1 MLASRSRVAHRGSHT
16 LLVALLSLAV
26 PVQAAAQLAPPRL
39 VVEGEEA
46 AEEAAAPR
54 EPPAPA
60 TPAPAAGTIPA
71 PGSARPST
79 SGPAVAAPPPA
90 APAPGPTAPG
100 PVPAAAT
107 PDPSPTPSAA
117 SEARLPPAERAR
129 RIVPVST
136 TYAQLMRRW
145 AERRDAL
152 RDGDPA
158 RADAAVEKLLA
169 ARRELGIENLV
180 PLALAEARAVSR
192 ALASDLTAEAVAHG
206 ELAVALAP
214 DLPDAHLAL
223 ARARL
228 AEAPGRPAPAL
239 AALRDTA
246 LAAARDPQTRRAFLA
261 DVLAAA
267 LAAAVTCAIA
277 VLVLLLARRLP
288 LLVHDFHHLPL
299 VRGTARVQAA
309 FVAIV
314 LLAAPL
320 AFGVGP
326 YITLA
331 VLALAAWPYLARA
344 ERAVATAALAALLA
358 VPWASGAAARATA
371 WTGTLAERIQAVEH
385 GAASDD
391 DAAALEAAAG
401 APAQAAVHAA
411 LGRHA
416 KRRGDLATALRH
428 YRAAAEADERAP
440 ELSVNLGN
448 ALFLADDLEGARAAY
463 LAASDRAAGDP
474 LVLGAANYGLS
485 KLYLRTAD
493 MERSAVAREKAEAQ
507 AGAFLRAHGSDD
519 DFSANRW
526 LVDLPV
532 PEARLAALANAD
544 GAAGRVRAWTE
555 ARLAGALPRAALPW
569 AGVGLLAALWLLS
582 ALVPR
587 LGPARACE
595 GCGGPACRRCG
606 PASEVRCGQCVNAFE
621 RRGLVDARDRL
632 RKEAQ
637 VRRHARVS
645 ALSARILALV
655 GGGAG
660 QLWSGAPV
668 RGALLLLALLFLGFV
683 IWFWRGALPPPQAT
697 PWVLAGKLAVAAPL
711 ALLVWGLAVRD
722 AFRRT
727 R

>member
-1 MLASRSRVAHRGSHT
+1 MAHRGSHT
-16 LLVALLSLAV
+16 LLFALLLLAV
-26 PVQAAAQLAPPRL
+26 PLQAAAQLAPPRL

-46 AEEAAAPR
+46 AEDVAPR
-54 EPPAPA
+54 EPPPPAAAPV
-60 TPAPAAGTIPA
+60 TPAPAVARPAAALPAARA
-71 PGSARPST
+71 PGSARPPT
-79 SGPAVAAPPPA
+79 SGPAAAAPEPLPA
-90 APAPGPTAPG
+90 ASGQ
-100 PVPAAAT
+100 VPSAT
-107 PDPSPTPSAA
+107 PDPGPAPPAA
-117 SEARLPPAERAR
+117 AEVRLPPAERAR
-129 RIVPVST
+129 RIIPVST

-145 AERRDAL
+145 GERRDAL

-158 RADAAVEKLLA
+158 RADAAAEALLA

-192 ALASDLTAEAVAHG
+192 ALDSALTAEAVAHG
-206 ELAVALAP
+206 QLAVALAP

-223 ARARL
+223 ARARF

-267 LAAAVTCAIA
+267 LAAAVTCAVA

-309 FVAIV
+309 FLAIV
-314 LLAAPL
+314 LLAAPI
-320 AFGVGP
+320 AFGLGP
-326 YITLA
+326 LVTLA

-358 VPWASGAAARATA
+358 VPWASSAAARTTA
-371 WTGTLAERIQAVEH
+371 WTGTLAERVQAVEH
-385 GAASDD
+385 GAASDE

-401 APAQAAVHAA
+401 APAPAAVHAA
-411 LGRHA
+411 LGRLA
-416 KRRGDLATALRH
+416 KRRGALAAALRH

-448 ALFLADDLEGARAAY
+448 ALFLAEDLEGARAAY

-493 MERSAVAREKAEAQ
+493 MERSAAAREKAEAQ

-532 PEARLAALANAD
+532 PEARLEALANGD
-544 GAAGRVRAWTE
+544 GAAGRVRAWAE

-569 AGVGLLAALWLLS
+569 AGAGFLAALWLLS

-587 LGPARACE
+587 LGPSRACE

-632 RKEAQ
+632 RKETQ

-645 ALSARILALV
+645 ALSTRILALV

-660 QLWSGAPV
+660 QLWRGAPV

-683 IWFWRGALPPPQAT
+683 VWFWRGVLPPPQAT

>member
-1 MLASRSRVAHRGSHT
+1 MAHRGSPI
-16 LLVALLSLAV
+16 LLVALLSLAA
-26 PVQAAAQLAPPRL
+26 PVLAAAQLAPPRL
-39 VVEGEEA
+39 VVEGEET
-46 AEEAAAPR
+46 AEEAVPTLV
-54 EPPAPA
+54 PPAPA
-60 TPAPAAGTIPA
+60 AARPAGGGTLSTPGAAGSAQRSPPVPA
-71 PGSARPST
+71 DVPPSDASVRPGPS
-79 SGPAVAAPPPA
+79 AAPPPA
-90 APAPGPTAPG
+90 
-100 PVPAAAT
+100 
-107 PDPSPTPSAA
+107 
-117 SEARLPPAERAR
+117 SEVRLPPAERAR

-158 RADAAVEKLLA
+158 RADAAAEALLGA
-169 ARRELGIENLV
+169 QRELGIENLV
-180 PLALAEARAVSR
+180 PLAVAETRAVSR
-192 ALASDLTAEAVAHG
+192 ALASDLVAEAVAHAQ
-206 ELAVALAP
+206 LAVALAP

-223 ARARL
+223 ALARL
-228 AEAPGRPAPAL
+228 AEAPGRAAPVAG
-239 AALRDTA
+239 ALRDTA
-246 LAAARDPQTRRAFLA
+246 VAAARDPQTRRAFLA

-267 LAAAVTCAIA
+267 LAAAITSAVA

-299 VRGTARVQAA
+299 VRGTARVQAG
-309 FVAIV
+309 FLAIV
-314 LLAAPL
+314 LLLAPL
-320 AFGVGP
+320 AFGLGP
-326 YITLA
+326 LVALA

-371 WTGTLAERIQAVEH
+371 WTGTLAERVQAVEH
-385 GAASDD
+385 GAASDE

-401 APAQAAVHAA
+401 EPAPAVVHAA
-411 LGRHA
+411 LGRFA
-416 KRRGDLATALRH
+416 KRRGDLAGALRH
-428 YRAAAEADERAP
+428 YRAAAAADERAP

-448 ALFLADDLEGARAAY
+448 ALFLAGDLEGARAAY

-474 LVLGAANYGLS
+474 LVQGAASYGLS
-485 KLYLRTAD
+485 KLYLRTAEMD
-493 MERSAVAREKAEAQ
+493 RSAAAREKAEAQ
-507 AGAFLRAHGSDD
+507 AGAFLRARGSDD

-526 LVDLPV
+526 LVDLPI
-532 PEARLAALANAD
+532 PEGRLAALANAD
-544 GAAGRVRAWTE
+544 GAAGRVRAWAE
-555 ARLAGALPRAALPW
+555 ARLAGTLPRAALPW
-569 AGVGLLAALWLLS
+569 AGVGFLAALWLLS
-582 ALVPR
+582 ALAPR
-587 LGPARACE
+587 LGPSRACE
-595 GCGGPACRRCG
+595 GCGGAACRRCG
-606 PASEVRCGQCVNAFE
+606 PASDVRCGQCVNAFE

-637 VRRHARVS
+637 IRRHARLS

-660 QLWSGAPV
+660 PLWSGAPV

-683 IWFWRGALPPPQAT
+683 VWFWRGVLPPPEAT

-711 ALLVWGLAVRD
+711 ALLAWGLAVRD